1 MCITSRAGPPLMAS
15 KATTCLLI
23 ALTLISP
30 SACCCSFGAAA
41 DWVIQGIFLETGV
54 PQPASCCHRMAAPVA
69 SHAGGSRCHQQG
81 THSGTESH
89 CPSESH
95 DGDSHRCPCRE
106 DGSGRSGPASPLDL
120 IAATTSPV
128 LNALQAPYVVPMH
141 CGVANPEA
149 IAPAFSFV
157 PPHGLS
163 DGGQGILRAYGR
175 LRI

>member
-1 MCITSRAGPPLMAS
+1 MAL

-30 SACCCSFGAAA
+30 SACCCSFGAAT

-54 PQPASCCHRMAAPVA
+54 TQTASCCHRIAAPAA
-69 SHAGGSRCHQQG
+69 SRDEGAQCHQR
-81 THSGTESH
+81 TNSGTESH
-89 CPSESH
+89 CCPESP
-95 DGDSHRCPCRE
+95 DGDSDRCPCRE
-106 DGSGRSGPASPLDL
+106 DGSGRSGPASPLDFVS
-120 IAATTSPV
+120 ASTSPV
-128 LNALQAPYVVPMH
+128 LNALQAPYVVPTL
-141 CGVANPEA
+141 CGVANPAA

>member
-1 MCITSRAGPPLMAS
+1 MDVTSQAGPPLMAS

-41 DWVIQGIFLETGV
+41 DWVIQGIFLETGES
-54 PQPASCCHRMAAPVA
+54 QPASCCHRIAPPAA
-69 SHAGGSRCHQQG
+69 SHDEGAQCHRR
-81 THSGTESH
+81 TNSGTESH
-89 CPSESH
+89 CCSESH

-120 IAATTSPV
+120 VSASTSPV
-128 LNALQAPYVVPMH
+128 LSALQAPYVVPTL

-149 IAPAFSFV
+149 IAPAFSSV

-163 DGGQGILRAYGR
+163 GGGQGILRAYGR

>member
-1 MCITSRAGPPLMAS
+1 MAS

-23 ALTLISP
+23 ALTFISP

-41 DWVIQGIFLETGV
+41 DWVIQGVFLETGAS
-54 PQPASCCHRMAAPVA
+54 QPASCCHRLAESGVA
-69 SHAGGSRCHQQG
+69 HGGASPCHQQDRG
-81 THSGTESH
+81 TGTESH
-89 CPSESH
+89 CPSENH

-106 DGSGRSGPASPLDL
+106 DGSGQSGPASPLDL
-120 IAATTSPV
+120 VTSITSPV
-128 LNALQAPYVVPMH
+128 LNALQAPYVVPTL
-141 CGVANPEA
+141 CGVANSEA

-157 PPHGLS
+157 PPHGLN